1 MIMDS
6 LRYWVKEMHVDGFRF
21 DLASIFTRRSDG
33 SLGDAPI
40 FSDIATDPDLAQVRL
55 IAEPWDAQGS
65 YQLGRSY
72 TGSTWLQWNSGFRD
86 DLRRFIRGAENMVGA
101 LMQRL
106 YGSDNLFPDDLA
118 RAYHP

>member
-1 MIMDS
+1 MDS

-33 SLGDAPI
+33 SVGDAPI

-55 IAEPWDAQGS
+55 IAKPWDAQGS

-72 TGSTWLQWNSGFRD
+72 TGSTWLQ
-86 DLRRFIRGAENMVGA
+86 
-101 LMQRL
+101 
-106 YGSDNLFPDDLA
+106 
-118 RAYHP
+118 